1 MSAREASRRPSAIH
15 LVALTAALVGGALAQ
30 SPRAPELDP
39 RPNIVLIL
47 ADDLGYECLGVNGG
61 ESYETPRLDRMA
73 AEGMRFT
80 RCHSTPLCT
89 PSRVQLMTGRYSFRN
104 YVRFG
109 FLDPEEVTFARHFQD
124 AGYDTAIVGKWQ
136 LTYGDVDPQRPAQL
150 GFDEWCLWNTDA
162 PPGSRYR
169 DPQLDSGGEI
179 RVHDG
184 AFGPDVLCDR
194 AVALLGQEREA
205 PLLLYYPMVLP
216 HSPFVRPPGVG
227 ESVEGQ
233 QDRFAA
239 MVRHMDSLVGRVLDA
254 VAGEGLRR
262 ETLVIFVGDNGT
274 DRRITSRWEGVDG
287 EGVDIVGGK
296 SRMNTHGTH
305 VPMIAW
311 WPGRVEP
318 AACTDLV
325 DFTDFLPTLC
335 EAAGITLPETPEID
349 GVSFL
354 PRLLGL
360 SHEPREWIFCH
371 YDPRWN
377 VPGKPGRFAQD
388 RTFRLHHDGRLI
400 HVERDPLG
408 ENPVEGDGGGSRQR
422 LQAVLDR
429 MPPWTPPDQARRPR
443 TSKD

>member
-205 PLLLYYPMVLP
+205 PLFLYYPMVLP